1 MKKILILFLFLLLNV
16 SALIVT
22 HDKDNFN
29 SPNDYSMFKNLTE
42 VKFVNI
48 ISLECKKKATLG
60 GYHGLALTECF
71 ADEDPKSKE
80 IKKYLEEI
88 Y

>member
-1 MKKILILFLFLLLNV
+1 MKKILILILFLLLNV
-16 SALIVT
+16 NALIIT

-48 ISLECKKKATLG
+48 TSSECKKKATLG